1 MDAHEILSM
10 ADERIERRLTQEA
23 SAIRQEVAGIR
34 QDLRQEIAGVRQE
47 VAMLRREMDTRFDA
61 VDTRMTA
68 QFDAFD
74 ARMKTRFDAADAR
87 FATREEMAVGFAR
100 VEQRIAESRAEL
112 VKWSFLFWTGQ
123 CITMIGF
130 LLVFLKN
137 R

>member
-1 MDAHEILSM
+1 MDAGEILSM
-10 ADERIERRLTQEA
+10 ADERFERRLTQEA
-23 SAIRQEVAGIR
+23 AAIRQDVAGVR
-34 QDLRQEIAGVRQE
+34 HELKQEIAAVRQE
-47 VAMLRREMDTRFDA
+47 VALLRREMDTRFDA
-61 VDTRMTA
+61 VDARMKA
-68 QFDAFD
+68 QFDA
-74 ARMKTRFDAADAR
+74 ANAR

>member
-1 MDAHEILSM
+1 MDSHEILSM
-10 ADERIERRLTQEA
+10 ADERFERRLTQE
-23 SAIRQEVAGIR
+23 SAA
-34 QDLRQEIAGVRQE
+34 LRQEIAGVRQE
-47 VAMLRREMDTRFDA
+47 VVLLRLDMDARFDA
-61 VDTRMTA
+61 VDARIKA
-68 QFDAFD
+68 QFDA
-74 ARMKTRFDAADAR
+74 ANAR

-100 VEQRIAESRAEL
+100 IEQRIAESRAEL